1 MSDAL
6 RILHGE
12 FGRVALILV
21 DKPMAIH
28 AHRVCHV
35 IFKVG
40 GAAVD
45 FGIREREHRLDATTV
60 LLVNAWEPH
69 FYEKRQFAPP
79 ATLLALYL
87 EPDWLKKVDGRF
99 SLSAHPRF
107 FGAPALEVAGKIA
120 GIRDELLDMLAG
132 REAPT
137 ARVVE
142 DAIASLITE
151 LATKARNSSELSP
164 CELMGGVA
172 YDSRIRH
179 SIEHMQLLRGIEID
193 FDDVARSTNL
203 SRPHFFYLF
212 RKQTGMTPATF
223 ASMLRMEASIANVST
238 SDDSLLDI
246 ALKLGFESPGNFTRF
261 FIAQQGVTPSQ
272 YRRKIELVSPTVR

>member
-21 DKPMAIH
+21 DKPMAVH

-40 GAAVD
+40 GGAID
-45 FGIREREHRLDATTV
+45 FGIREREHRLDSKTV

-69 FYEKRQFAPP
+69 FYEQKRFAPP

-87 EPDWLKKVDGRF
+87 EPDWLRKVDSRF

-107 FGAPALEVAGKIA
+107 FGRPALEVEGRIA
-120 GIRDELLDMLAG
+120 RIRDELLDMLA
-132 REAPT
+132 
-137 ARVVE
+137 ARDSPSARLVE
-142 DAIASLITE
+142 DTIVALITE
-151 LATKARNSSELSP
+151 LTTKAQTSSDLSP

-179 SIEHMQLLRGIEID
+179 CVEQLQHTKGIEVD
-193 FDDVARSTNL
+193 FDDIARSANL
-203 SRPHFFYLF
+203 SRPHFFHLF
-212 RKQTGMTPATF
+212 RRQTGVTPATF
-223 ASMLRMEASIANVST
+223 ATMLRMEASIARVST
-238 SDDSLLDI
+238 SDAPLMDI
-246 ALKLGFESPGNFTRF
+246 ALQMGFDSPGNFTRF
-261 FIAQQGVTPSQ
+261 FVAQQGVTPSQ
-272 YRRKIELVSPTVR
+272 YRRKVELVSPLLW